1 MPAATKLSSAPK
13 EMKSSVPDRRT
24 KRPSAVC
31 CNKPRSRSRR
41 RGPKMIRARM
51 IQI

>member
-1 MPAATKLSSAPK
+1 MQAATKLSSAPK
-13 EMKSSVPDRRT
+13 ETKSPTPDRAEETTVRRLLQQT
-24 KRPSAVC
+24 RLR
-31 CNKPRSRSRR
+31 NRR